1 MSAMLLAVG
10 FTAAAQAPA
19 SLKDTYKKAFVI
31 GAAVNAAQIQG
42 EINERAVNA
51 GLFRCKLGKI
61 KQLIFMAERL
71 GFPLSFSAVLFSIT
85 YANLIPT
92 AQCAARKRRLQSVQ
106 LQEKSA

>member
-71 GFPLSFSAVLFSIT
+71 GFEPRLEFPLNTLSKRAPSATRPSLRS
-85 YANLIPT
+85 
-92 AQCAARKRRLQSVQ
+92 AALTV
-106 LQEKSA
+106 